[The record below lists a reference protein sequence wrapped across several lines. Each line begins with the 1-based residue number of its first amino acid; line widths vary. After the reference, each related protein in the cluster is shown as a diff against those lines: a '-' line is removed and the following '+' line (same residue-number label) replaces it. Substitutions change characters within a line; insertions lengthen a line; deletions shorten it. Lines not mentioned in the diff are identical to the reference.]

1 VRPLLPKEEHAGER
15 ICVRV
20 VPSTNQLVL
29 GKDKVFTFDH
39 LLPSKIYSGIIS
51 CHGID
56 LAWMDRLPSCSFQLT
71 VSRPPAFFEAVRDE

>member
-1 VRPLLPKEEHAGER
+1 MLWILQRLNPVSVVLQVRPLLPKEEHAGER

-39 LLPSKIYSGIIS
+39 LLSSKIS
-51 CHGID
+51 
-56 LAWMDRLPSCSFQLT
+56 Q
-71 VSRPPAFFEAVRDE
+71 VSYH

>member
-15 ICVRV
+15 VCVRV

-39 LLPSKIYSGIIS
+39 VLPSKVTQVCFISYQYLNGIN
-51 CHGID
+51 
-56 LAWMDRLPSCSFQLT
+56 A
-71 VSRPPAFFEAVRDE
+71 VSSR